1 MTRGGMTVEKKIRE
15 ENEKKKEYLWK
26 YRDAL
31 RSQLAIEE
39 EIDQLRTDKMYP
51 ASMQQDGMPHGSGC
65 SDLSGYVAKLD
76 ELLRDLKDQLEKKIE
91 IRREITQKIDAMPDE
106 TESLLLRYRYIHL
119 LTWEQVA
126 VKMGYSWKHIHRLHS
141 SALQNFK
148 MT

>member
-1 MTRGGMTVEKKIRE
+1 MEKGIKE

-39 EIDQLRTDKMYP
+39 EIEQLRADKMYP
-51 ASMQQDGMPHGSGC
+51 GSLEQDGMPHGNGC
-65 SDLSGYVAKLD
+65 SDLSGYAAKLD
-76 ELLRDLKDQLEKKIE
+76 ELLQELKEQLEKKID

-119 LTWEQVA
+119 LKWEEVA
-126 VKMGYSWKHIHRLHS
+126 VKMGYSWQHMHKIHAK
-141 SALQNFK
+141 ALEHFEI
-148 MT
+148 